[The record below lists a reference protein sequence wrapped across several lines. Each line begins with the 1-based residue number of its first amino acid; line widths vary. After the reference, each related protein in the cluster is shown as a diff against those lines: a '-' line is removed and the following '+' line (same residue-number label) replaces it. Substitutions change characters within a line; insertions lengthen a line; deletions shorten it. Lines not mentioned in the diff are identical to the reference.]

1 MMELI
6 AGLKASIQERKDET
20 TPRQAVIPENNALC
34 TPSMVASLLSKG
46 SEAVFEAM
54 AAKGSGPM
62 LAKPNQERF
71 MLSVKYK
78 TKARWGGQK
87 LTFPHPGNCV
97 SSIIAFR

>member
-1 MMELI
+1 MELI
-6 AGLKASIQERKDET
+6 AGLKASIRKRKDET
-20 TPRQAVIPENNALC
+20 TSRQAVIQENNVLY

-54 AAKGSGPM
+54 ATRRSKPKS
-62 LAKPNQERF
+62 AKPNQEPFR
-71 MLSVKYK
+71 LSVEYK
-78 TKARWGGQK
+78 TKARLGGRK

>member
-6 AGLKASIQERKDET
+6 AGLKASIRERKDET
-20 TPRQAVIPENNALC
+20 TSRQAVTLENNALC

-54 AAKGSGPM
+54 AAKGNKLM

-71 MLSVKYK
+71 MLSVEYK
-78 TKARWGGQK
+78 TKAR
-87 LTFPHPGNCV
+87 
-97 SSIIAFR
+97 